1 MISLY
6 RKLQK
11 HKSGEQGN
19 IKQQPPCAH
28 QGNITPVTCKRPDAP
43 TTSAKSVE
51 SERHS
56 TPQSSQTKDSKCE
69 ACIEEKRAARKYR
82 LKLVLGLIFPFA
94 LQALDVTIVASA
106 LPWIAKDFSKSLSFS
121 VNISRLGHCAL
132 DMNAHQRTIDEVSQ
146 LNWIISAFN
155 LTSAAFIPFWG
166 QMADVFGRHAALQA
180 TVVIMM
186 IGSALCTAAP
196 TDAFPMLLL
205 GRGIQGLGCAG
216 ISVIVRVIIADKVS
230 LKENAKNWSIF
241 SFTAGMSYAIG
252 PVIGG
257 YLTTAAWRWCFAIN
271 LPICVV
277 AVALIFFILR
287 KDLLGPVALAPGDVD
302 NVQQQQQQ
310 QQPVANEARLTRF
323 FARLTTVDVGGQL
336 LFLSGFG
343 LVVLAMTWAGAT
355 YAWSSAAVL
364 TPLLVGVALVGAFVF
379 WERLMTPGGA
389 LALMFP
395 RQKAMLPWDILKN
408 KDVGLLCFINFATG
422 AAMYSVLYFCSIYF
436 TMVKLYDSG
445 HAGVQLLYYTPGL
458 GVGVYLSMFLCNR
471 YPRNTFVP
479 TMFGSIVEAVGV
491 GMLAWALYHED
502 TPTIYGMMA
511 LTGVG
516 TGVRFLSVQLHA
528 IGSFRNRIATV
539 VSLLAVTLPF
549 GGTLGLTI
557 MTTVFNNESGIGSDS
572 PVRNFDVLHALPE
585 AQRSIVTRQAKMGV
599 VWAFVAILPIMVLC
613 VLAASLLGN
622 VEITHVEVDGDETNS
637 PGGGAHVFR
646 GVYLL
651 HLIRRR
657 RGHPAGTEQQN
668 ELKAVP

>member
-6 RKLQK
+6 RKIQQQ
-11 HKSGEQGN
+11 KSGEQGV
-19 IKQQPPCAH
+19 KQQQPSCAH
-28 QGNITPVTCKRPDAP
+28 QRNGSTATCERPNAP
-43 TTSAKSVE
+43 TSGKSGQGLQQSSPAPVAVTASDAE
-51 SERHS
+51 PERHS
-56 TPQSSQTKDSKCE
+56 TPQSSQIKDSKCE
-69 ACIEEKRAARKYR
+69 ACVEEKRAARKYR

-106 LPWIAKDFSKSLSFS
+106 LPWIAKDF
-121 VNISRLGHCAL
+121 NEI
-132 DMNAHQRTIDEVSQ
+132 SQ

-180 TVVIMM
+180 TVIIMM
-186 IGSALCTAAP
+186 IGS
-196 TDAFPMLLL
+196 
-205 GRGIQGLGCAG
+205 LGCAG

-277 AVALIFFILR
+277 AIAIIFLVLR
-287 KDLLGPVALAPGDVD
+287 KDLLGPVAVAPRDAE
-302 NVQQQQQQ
+302 NIQQQHH
-310 QQPVANEARLTRF
+310 ANEEGLQTPPANQARLARF
-323 FARLTTVDVGGQL
+323 YARLATVDVGGQL
-336 LFLSGFG
+336 LFLFGFG

-355 YAWSSAAVL
+355 YAWNSAAVL
-364 TPLLVGVALVGAFVF
+364 TPLLVGVALVVAFVF
-379 WERLMTPGGA
+379 WERLMAPGGV
-389 LALMFP
+389 LALRFP

-445 HAGVQLLYYTPGL
+445 QAGVQLLYYTPGL
-458 GVGVYLSMFLCNR
+458 GAGVYLSMFLCNR

-516 TGVRFLSVQLHA
+516 TGVRFLSVQLHV
-528 IGSFRNRIATV
+528 IGVFRNSIATV
-539 VSLLAVTLPF
+539 VSLMAVTLPF

-572 PVRNFDVLHALPE
+572 PVRNFDVLHSLPE
-585 AQRSIVTRQAKMGV
+585 AQRSIVTQQAKMGV
-599 VWAFVAILPIMVLC
+599 VWAFVSIVPIMILC

-622 VEITHVEVDGDETNS
+622 VEITHGEADGDES
-637 PGGGAHVFR
+637 SIGGGGAHVFH

-651 HLIRRR
+651 HLLRRR
-657 RGHPAGTEQQN
+657 RDNSNGTEQQT

>member
-6 RKLQK
+6 RKIQQQ
-11 HKSGEQGN
+11 KSGEQGV
-19 IKQQPPCAH
+19 KQQQPSCAH
-28 QGNITPVTCKRPDAP
+28 QRNGSTATCERPNAP
-43 TTSAKSVE
+43 TSGKSGQGLQQSSPAPVAVTASDAE
-51 SERHS
+51 PERHS
-56 TPQSSQTKDSKCE
+56 TPQSSQIKDSKCE
-69 ACIEEKRAARKYR
+69 ACVEEKRAARKYR

-94 LQALDVTIVASA
+94 LQALDVTMILTRCPS
-106 LPWIAKDFSKSLSFS
+106 S
-121 VNISRLGHCAL
+121 HC
-132 DMNAHQRTIDEVSQ
+132 DYHDD
-146 LNWIISAFN
+146 WKC
-155 LTSAAFIPFWG
+155 
-166 QMADVFGRHAALQA
+166 
-180 TVVIMM
+180 
-186 IGSALCTAAP
+186 LCTAAP
-196 TDAFPMLLL
+196 TDAFPVLLL

-277 AVALIFFILR
+277 AIAIIFLVLR
-287 KDLLGPVALAPGDVD
+287 KDLLGPVAVAPRDAE
-302 NVQQQQQQ
+302 NIQQQHH
-310 QQPVANEARLTRF
+310 ANEEGLQTPPANQARLARF
-323 FARLTTVDVGGQL
+323 YARLATVDVGGQL
-336 LFLSGFG
+336 LFLFGFG

-355 YAWSSAAVL
+355 YAWNSAAVL
-364 TPLLVGVALVGAFVF
+364 TPLLVGVALVVAFVF
-379 WERLMTPGGA
+379 WERLMAPGGV
-389 LALMFP
+389 LALRFP

-445 HAGVQLLYYTPGL
+445 QAGVQLLYYTPGL
-458 GVGVYLSMFLCNR
+458 GAGVYLSMFLCNR

-516 TGVRFLSVQLHA
+516 TGVRFLSVQLHV
-528 IGSFRNRIATV
+528 IGVFRNSIATV
-539 VSLLAVTLPF
+539 VSLMAVTLPF

-572 PVRNFDVLHALPE
+572 PVRNFDVLHSLPE
-585 AQRSIVTRQAKMGV
+585 AQRSIVTQQAKMGV
-599 VWAFVAILPIMVLC
+599 VWAFVSIVPIMILC

-622 VEITHVEVDGDETNS
+622 VEITHGEADGDES
-637 PGGGAHVFR
+637 SIGGGGAHVFH

-651 HLIRRR
+651 HLLRRR
-657 RGHPAGTEQQN
+657 RDNSNGTEQQT

>member
-6 RKLQK
+6 RKIQK
-11 HKSGEQGN
+11 SKSGEQG
-19 IKQQPPCAH
+19 IKQQQQQQPPCAH
-28 QGNITPVTCKRPDAP
+28 QRNGTTAATSERPNVPTSVKSAQGLQPSTPTSVAVAAPDAEP
-43 TTSAKSVE
+43 
-51 SERHS
+51 ERHS
-56 TPQSSQTKDSKCE
+56 TPQSSQITDSKCE
-69 ACIEEKRAARKYR
+69 ACVEEKRAARKYR
-82 LKLVLGLIFPFA
+82 FKLVIGLIFPFA

-106 LPWIAKDFSKSLSFS
+106 LPWIAKDF
-121 VNISRLGHCAL
+121 NEI
-132 DMNAHQRTIDEVSQ
+132 SQ

-180 TVVIMM
+180 TVIIMM

-257 YLTTAAWRWCFAIN
+257 YLTTSAWRWCFAIN

-277 AVALIFFILR
+277 AVALIFLVLR
-287 KDLLGPVALAPGDVD
+287 KHLLGPIAIVPQDGE
-302 NVQQQQQQ
+302 NIQQQQQH
-310 QQPVANEARLTRF
+310 QPDANEEGLQMPRNNQSRLSRFYARLM
-323 FARLTTVDVGGQL
+323 TVDVGGQL
-336 LFLSGFG
+336 LFLFGFG

-355 YAWSSAAVL
+355 YAWNSAAVL
-364 TPLLVGVALVGAFVF
+364 TPLLVGVALVVGFIF
-379 WERLMTPGGA
+379 WERLMAPAGV
-389 LALMFP
+389 LALRFP

-436 TMVKLYDSG
+436 TMVKLYNSG
-445 HAGVQLLYYTPGL
+445 QAGVQLLYYTPGL
-458 GVGVYLSMFLCNR
+458 GAGVYLSMFLCNR

-479 TMFGSIVEAVGV
+479 TMFGSIVEAVGI

-516 TGVRFLSVQLHA
+516 TGVRFLSVQLHI
-528 IGSFRNRIATV
+528 IGIFRNSIATV
-539 VSLLAVTLPF
+539 ISLMAVTLPF

-572 PVRNFDVLHALPE
+572 PMRNFDVLHSLPE
-585 AQRSIVTRQAKMGV
+585 AERSIITQQAKV
-599 VWAFVAILPIMVLC
+599 KKRQKRFFTSEYFCTLFFAYKIPR
-613 VLAASLLGN
+613 S
-622 VEITHVEVDGDETNS
+622 
-637 PGGGAHVFR
+637 
-646 GVYLL
+646 
-651 HLIRRR
+651 
-657 RGHPAGTEQQN
+657 
-668 ELKAVP
+668 

>member
-6 RKLQK
+6 RKIQQQ
-11 HKSGEQGN
+11 KSGEQGV
-19 IKQQPPCAH
+19 KQQQPSCAH
-28 QGNITPVTCKRPDAP
+28 QRNGSTATCERPNAP
-43 TTSAKSVE
+43 TSGKSGQGLQQSSPAPVAVTASDAE
-51 SERHS
+51 PERHP
-56 TPQSSQTKDSKCE
+56 TPQSSQIKDSKCE
-69 ACIEEKRAARKYR
+69 ACVEEKRAARKYR

-106 LPWIAKDFSKSLSFS
+106 LPWIAKDF
-121 VNISRLGHCAL
+121 NEI
-132 DMNAHQRTIDEVSQ
+132 SQ

-180 TVVIMM
+180 TVIIMM
-186 IGSALCTAAP
+186 IGSAFCTAAP
-196 TDAFPMLLL
+196 TDAFPVLLL

-277 AVALIFFILR
+277 AIAIIFLVLR
-287 KDLLGPVALAPGDVD
+287 KDLLGPVAVAPQDAE
-302 NVQQQQQQ
+302 NIQQQHH
-310 QQPVANEARLTRF
+310 ANEEGLQTPPANQARLARF
-323 FARLTTVDVGGQL
+323 YARLVTVDVGGQL
-336 LFLSGFG
+336 LFLFGFG

-355 YAWSSAAVL
+355 YAWNSAAVL
-364 TPLLVGVALVGAFVF
+364 APLLVGVALVVAFVF
-379 WERLMTPGGA
+379 WERLMAPGGV
-389 LALMFP
+389 LALRFP

-445 HAGVQLLYYTPGL
+445 QAGVQLLYYTPGL
-458 GVGVYLSMFLCNR
+458 GAGVYLSMFLCNR

-516 TGVRFLSVQLHA
+516 TGVRFLSVQLHV
-528 IGSFRNRIATV
+528 IGVFRNSIATV
-539 VSLLAVTLPF
+539 VSLMAVTLPF

-572 PVRNFDVLHALPE
+572 PVRNFDVLHSLPE
-585 AQRSIVTRQAKMGV
+585 AQRSIVTQQAKMGV
-599 VWAFVAILPIMVLC
+599 VWAFVSIVPIMILC

-622 VEITHVEVDGDETNS
+622 VEITHGEADGDES
-637 PGGGAHVFR
+637 SIGGGGAHVFH

-651 HLIRRR
+651 HLLRRR
-657 RGHPAGTEQQN
+657 RDNSNGTEQQT